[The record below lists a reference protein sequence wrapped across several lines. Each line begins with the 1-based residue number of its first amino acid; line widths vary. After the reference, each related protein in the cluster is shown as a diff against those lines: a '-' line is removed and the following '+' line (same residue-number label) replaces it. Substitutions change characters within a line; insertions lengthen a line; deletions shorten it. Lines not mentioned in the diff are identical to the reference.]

1 MHILNSY
8 IRYFVISAT
17 ILVIF
22 VLVGVESLMEFIGQL
37 SDIGV
42 VNYSLWKA
50 LVFVFTQLP
59 SDIYQ
64 LFPMAGFLGC
74 LIGLGRLATTSEL
87 IVMRSA
93 GVSIAGVTGSVVKA
107 AIVMMI
113 LVTLIGEFLA
123 PSLEMAGDMMKA
135 KALSHAVG
143 FKAIGGVWLR
153 DASSFV
159 HIGSVDSN
167 RSVSNVSRFAFNE
180 NHQLLSSGFAKK
192 AVFDNGKWVMLD
204 VQQSNLSS
212 TQITKTIIPTLGLP
226 IVFNPRWLE
235 EGSKRMDQQSIVGL
249 YHFIR
254 YRSHAKLEISR
265 YEFAFWQRL
274 MQPLTT
280 VVMIC
285 LGVPFIFGSLRTASM
300 GLRTL
305 TGVIIGF
312 AFYMLNQFFG
322 PFTMVYQIPP
332 ILAAVMP
339 TLLFAMGCGVLLY
352 RARL

>member
-1 MHILNSY
+1 MANRVASIISFWCRSVMHILNSY
-8 IRYFVISAT
+8 ILYFVISAT

-135 KALSHAVG
+135 KALS
-143 FKAIGGVWLR
+143 
-153 DASSFV
+153 
-159 HIGSVDSN
+159 
-167 RSVSNVSRFAFNE
+167 
-180 NHQLLSSGFAKK
+180 
-192 AVFDNGKWVMLD
+192 
-204 VQQSNLSS
+204 
-212 TQITKTIIPTLGLP
+212 
-226 IVFNPRWLE
+226 
-235 EGSKRMDQQSIVGL
+235 
-249 YHFIR
+249 
-254 YRSHAKLEISR
+254 
-265 YEFAFWQRL
+265 
-274 MQPLTT
+274 
-280 VVMIC
+280 
-285 LGVPFIFGSLRTASM
+285 
-300 GLRTL
+300 
-305 TGVIIGF
+305 
-312 AFYMLNQFFG
+312 
-322 PFTMVYQIPP
+322 
-332 ILAAVMP
+332 
-339 TLLFAMGCGVLLY
+339 
-352 RARL
+352 